1 MLDTKI
7 YYLYN
12 LKIVIM
18 VLVKKISFSAFVLL
32 ILLLLFYPTMVES
45 QVVNNGRVGDEFYK
59 FPWTG
64 GMNSMQ
70 FGEIDLNLD
79 GIMDLVAFDR
89 QGNRIIPFVN
99 GGAANVIDY
108 SYAPQFVD
116 YFPQLF
122 DWAIF
127 ADYNND
133 GKVDIFTYS
142 PGWAGMMVYE
152 NISTGNLKF
161 KRVVYPYL
169 SSLYSGGEVN
179 IFVTYADYPAIVD
192 LDNDGDLDILTFW
205 GLGSFVEMHK
215 NVSMEEYGIPDS
227 LVFEKTEDCW
237 GHFAE
242 SDESNE
248 LFLDTCVPTGFV
260 NRSRGMIRQ
269 ERHTGST
276 FLMIDLD
283 NDNDKDLL
291 LGDVDYPGIFALTN
305 GGTPEEANI
314 ISYDTLFPQESKL
327 LRLFSMPAA
336 AYIDVNNDGVK
347 DLIVSPFD
355 PAPAISRNFH
365 SVWLYINNGSD
376 SSPVFNFI
384 TDAFLQ
390 GQTIDVGS
398 GSMPVFFDWDN
409 DGLKDLF
416 VGNYGY
422 YSGSWYDDYFTL
434 HSSYKGT
441 VAYFKNIGTVD
452 EPVFKSTDIDF
463 GGFLKD
469 GETLTGISP
478 TFGDVNGDGK
488 NEMVVGNSDGT
499 LIFVQF
505 SPTVVKTPNYFNIDV
520 GDFSTPQLFDL
531 DNDGLL
537 DLIIGEQNGNLNY
550 YHNDG
555 SATNPDF
562 SFVTDSLG
570 KVNVTDYSVSWS
582 GYSIPWFYRT
592 QQGETVLVV
601 GSEQGKLFY
610 YTNIDGNLSG
620 AFTQS
625 DNLADLIGLPAF
637 DDDRGM
643 RTAAS
648 LADIDDDGVPE
659 LVAGNFCGGL
669 EYFGGN
675 PEVALSVNAVQS
687 RSNRLTVSPN
697 PASKYV
703 QITLPERL
711 SQCKLVFYNISGKQ
725 VLTHTFK
732 TYGKTKIEL
741 NVGGLSSGFYTV
753 ALLTNNG
760 KFVGKLI
767 ISR

>member
-1 MLDTKI
+1 
-7 YYLYN
+7 
-12 LKIVIM
+12 M
-18 VLVKKISFSAFVLL
+18 VFKKNISFSVFLTLV
-32 ILLLLFYPTMVES
+32 LLLLFHSILVKG
-45 QVVNNGRVGDEFYK
+45 QVVNKSSTGDELYK
-59 FPWTG
+59 FPWAG
-64 GMNSMQ
+64 GMNSIQ

-99 GGAANVIDY
+99 GGAENEIDY
-108 SYAPQFVD
+108 SYAPQFVE

-127 ADYNND
+127 ADYNKD

-152 NISTGNLKF
+152 NVSTDHLKF

-260 NRSRGMIRQ
+260 NRSVGMNRQ
-269 ERHTGST
+269 DRHTGST
-276 FLMIDLD
+276 FLMLDLD

-291 LGDVDYPGIFALTN
+291 LGDVDYPGVFALIN
-305 GGTPEEANI
+305 GGTSEEANI
-314 ISYDTLFPQESKL
+314 IYYDTLFPQESRL

-365 SVWLYINNGSD
+365 SVWLYLNSSSN
-376 SSPVFNFI
+376 SSPVFNFKEES
-384 TDAFLQ
+384 FLQ
-390 GQTIDVGS
+390 DQMIDVGS
-398 GSMPVFFDWDN
+398 GAMPVLFDLDN

-422 YSGSWYDDYFTL
+422 YNRSWYDNYFTL
-434 HSSYKGT
+434 HSSFRGT
-441 VAYFKNIGTVD
+441 VAYFKNIGTID
-452 EPVFKSTDIDF
+452 EPVFKMTDMDF
-463 GGFLKD
+463 GGFILD
-469 GETLTGISP
+469 GDSLTGVSP
-478 TFGDVNGDGK
+478 TFGDVDGNGD
-488 NEMVVGNSDGT
+488 NDMIVGSSDGT

-505 SPTVVKTPNYFNIDV
+505 SQSVVKTPNYFNIDV

-555 SATNPDF
+555 SSTNPEF

-570 KVNVTDYSVSWS
+570 KVNVTDYSVSWF
-582 GYSIPWFYRT
+582 GYSIPWFYRN
-592 QQGETVLVV
+592 QQGETVLLV

-620 AFTQS
+620 AFTRS
-625 DNLADLIGLPAF
+625 DSLADLIGLSAF

-648 LADIDDDGVPE
+648 LADIDNDGVPE
-659 LVAGNFCGGL
+659 LVAGNFSGGL

-675 PEVALSVNAVQS
+675 PEVVSSINSVPSQ
-687 RSNRLTVSPN
+687 SNRLTVSPN

-703 QITLPERL
+703 DITLPERL
-711 SQCKLVFYNISGKQ
+711 SQCKLVVYNLSGQQ
-725 VLTHTFK
+725 VFSHTFK

-741 NVGGLSSGFYTV
+741 NIDSLPSGFYTV